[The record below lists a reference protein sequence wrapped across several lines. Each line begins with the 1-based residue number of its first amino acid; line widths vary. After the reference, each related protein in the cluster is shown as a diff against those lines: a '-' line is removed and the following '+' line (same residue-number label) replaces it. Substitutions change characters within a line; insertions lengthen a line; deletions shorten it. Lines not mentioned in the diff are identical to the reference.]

1 MPSDVAWSNDAG
13 ALVMNLNSNAHPGT
27 NDEVNDAADHNKRSP
42 ASSSARLK
50 DVADSYLRQLHGGN
64 TTTRILAAQGLGAL
78 PSFLPPAQGADALRR
93 AVELGVL
100 GSLIDVLVMDDEM
113 PVQEACLMAV
123 AALLVSTAPYE
134 DHSAPVRPLH
144 LKLLGASILRPEVV
158 TQIGYL
164 LTATTN
170 SRVVLAAARV
180 VAITAPYITQANDI
194 YVLNSRLIPALL
206 AAAAARPDPNSG
218 ERRTSGHANGD
229 GGSGVPAVT
238 SGSIT
243 PRDAAVCVLALLTL
257 AQATPDLYATVCT
270 ADFLQAVSVLYER
283 CIDPGQTSDA
293 VLPADAAA
301 LLLQAATLAPNP
313 RWLLPKLSPGHART
327 MERNLEDSNVLD
339 CLLSFVAV
347 ETGNLRKLGDDLAAA
362 AGGNAAAV
370 IEQNSLDMEQLQAE
384 MRERRQQLAEAR
396 VEMQDALRK
405 LETAEAEAA
414 RAKREAET
422 AVQRGGD
429 SPERRQARREAEADA
444 VAAEAE
450 AEERRRGVD
459 AAEVAVEQ
467 LQVEVA
473 ALRRAVAPLRW
484 QNERM
489 ARLRDVMQAW
499 REQYG
504 FKSRSKMKL
513 SRPNLAMLI
522 QVLAFLE
529 SGVKPGL
536 PLERGT
542 RQSGGPV
549 AAGPSREHVAAVQA
563 KLLEAGLV
571 QALVQLFTVMSG
583 MSSLME
589 EFAALEGDLA
599 LQPDLAEALKG
610 AATLLQ
616 REASGLSAINRRAE
630 LRLQQV
636 HAEASRLRK
645 ALKLELPLPE
655 GSAIGVSVELRP
667 GNGLSRTVRQEDV
680 QQRLEALESE
690 LNDLEAALGN
700 SEPLV
705 DFLQERIKAVDAAS
719 SAVSDS
725 YATFL
730 KAFPSQAAPTTPAI
744 APAGGRDVPSPSSP
758 SVFPAGNA
766 NGHAND
772 KKEPH
777 SRTLRLASRS
787 IMAKDLTHPA
797 GHLLGLLSRVLAPVS
812 RGSVLNVPALLRQL
826 LGRPPDGTASA
837 AWPPLPANPPEA
849 PPSNSA
855 PADRPRSRSTG
866 RIRSKSVGSAAV
878 AGERPNSASVQGIA
892 AAQPTSARSIGAGAN
907 AERSS
912 IMGGLRASGGFGVS
926 FGTTGYGSG
935 FGSFPGNGP
944 FPTDYKGRPVRY
956 SKDSMYGIIQE
967 KSIPRSSTATG
978 QGSQTAT
985 PGASAVLVARNS
997 VTIPVVAPELAAS
1010 VSMPL
1015 AEESRRVVHQAVSSV
1030 LFDPIDPNVL
1040 GPGLARASAA
1050 SLTLPDGLTS
1060 RPSMVYGSRAHGATA
1075 RSMPLEA
1082 AEPEKPAEAASGS
1095 DTSVLDALL
1104 MQSELLCEVMRALA
1118 VLQQFSKSTTR
1129 ICRQL
1134 PAAVSYAS
1142 LRPGALGPYMARLH
1156 AMWAAAI
1163 ARHPEMRVQIADS
1176 VAEIAQL
1183 ALVPGSDFEAVY
1195 RNTGMLEMLVQMLA
1209 SGLRPAK
1216 TGAKVG
1222 VRKPVAGGEETV
1234 KTGATGLKPRYVGRL
1249 TATAPPTLRVGPAQQ
1264 AEQAAAGQALR
1275 AISQAQ
1281 NEVLGSIAQDEKLLT
1296 RLSMLV
1302 LDHSMS
1308 WAARQASAD
1317 LLSDLVLGG
1326 SPGAEAA
1333 VASGA
1338 YAGLV
1343 EMLNRDMYPFLNQDP
1358 RCSKE
1363 TVVSALACLVAHP
1376 ELLEG
1381 VVAAAKATHGPSS
1394 GLPLSCTQQV
1404 MSAILRSLWQVVWQV
1419 YTTYTS
1425 NRTGHGRYVDP
1436 DLISALTSTAATAAR
1451 ELAVL
1456 ADTVAEARRM
1466 MISDMGLRSKVNP
1479 PFLQA
1484 IKNSPLQEALVE
1496 LRKNLS

>member
-1 MPSDVAWSNDAG
+1 MNVNSD
-13 ALVMNLNSNAHPGT
+13 AHLGT
-27 NDEVNDAADHNKRSP
+27 KDEINVAADPNKRNP
-42 ASSSARLK
+42 ARSSARLK

-64 TTTRILAAQGLGAL
+64 TATRILAAQGLGAL

-93 AVELGVL
+93 AVKLGVL

-113 PVQEACLMAV
+113 PVQEACLVAV

-134 DHSAPVRPLH
+134 DHSAPVRPLY
-144 LKLLGASILRPEVV
+144 LKLLGATILRPEVV

-194 YVLNSRLIPALL
+194 YVLDSRLVPALL
-206 AAAAARPDPNSG
+206 AAAAARPNPNSG
-218 ERRTSGHANGD
+218 ERSASGHANGD
-229 GGSGVPAVT
+229 GGSGVPAVI

-270 ADFLQAVSVLYER
+270 AEFLQAVSVLYER
-283 CIDPGQTSDA
+283 CIDPGQTSDV

-362 AGGNAAAV
+362 AAGNAAAV

-396 VEMQDALRK
+396 VEMQDALQK
-405 LETAEAEAA
+405 LEAAEAEAA
-414 RAKREAET
+414 QARGKAEA

-429 SPERRQARREAEADA
+429 SAERRQARREAEADA
-444 VAAEAE
+444 VDAEAE
-450 AEERRRGVD
+450 AEERQRGVD

-484 QNERM
+484 QKERM
-489 ARLRDVMQAW
+489 ARLRDCMQAW

-504 FKSRSKMKL
+504 FKSRSKVKL
-513 SRPNLAMLI
+513 SRPNMAMLI
-522 QVLAFLE
+522 QVLNFLE
-529 SGVKPGL
+529 SGVKPEA
-536 PLERGT
+536 PFERGT
-542 RQSGGPV
+542 RQSGAPS

-583 MSSLME
+583 MSSLVE

-599 LQPDLAEALKG
+599 LQADLAEALKG

-616 REASGLSAINRRAE
+616 REASGLSAVNRRAE

-636 HAEASRLRK
+636 HAEATRLRK

-655 GSAIGVSVELRP
+655 GSALGVSVELGP

-690 LNDLEAALGN
+690 LNDLDAALGD
-700 SEPLV
+700 SEPLA
-705 DFLQERIKAVDAAS
+705 IDAAS
-719 SAVSDS
+719 LALSES

-730 KAFPSQAAPTTPAI
+730 KAFPSQAAPTTPAT
-744 APAGGRDVPSPSSP
+744 APAGGRGVPSPSSP
-758 SVFPAGNA
+758 STSPAGDA
-766 NGHAND
+766 NGHTNGD
-772 KKEPH
+772 KEPP

-787 IMAKDLTHPA
+787 IMAKDPTHPA

-812 RGSVLNVPALLRQL
+812 RGSVLNIPALLRQL

-855 PADRPRSRSTG
+855 AADRPRSGLTG
-866 RIRSKSVGSAAV
+866 RFRPKSVGGAAV
-878 AGERPNSASVQGIA
+878 VGERPNSASVQGIGA
-892 AAQPTSARSIGAGAN
+892 ARPTSARSAGAGAN

-912 IMGGLRASGGFGVS
+912 IFSSLRVSGGSGVS
-926 FGTTGYGSG
+926 FGTAGYGGG
-935 FGSFPGNGP
+935 FGGFPGNGP
-944 FPTDYKGRPVRY
+944 FPTDHKGRPMRY
-956 SKDSMYGIIQE
+956 PKDSIYGVIQATFSPMSGYSAPSNGPQFALLLRE
-967 KSIPRSSTATG
+967 KSVPRSSTATI

-985 PGASAVLVARNS
+985 PRASAVLVAGNS
-997 VTIPVVAPELAAS
+997 AKIPLVASELTAS

-1050 SLTLPDGLTS
+1050 SLTLADGMTS
-1060 RPSMVYGSRAHGATA
+1060 RPSMAYGSRAQETTA
-1075 RSMPLEA
+1075 RSMSLEDA
-1082 AEPEKPAEAASGS
+1082 APETPPEAASGS
-1095 DTSVLDALL
+1095 DISVLDALL
-1104 MQSELLCEVMRALA
+1104 MQSELLCEVMTALA
-1118 VLQQFSKSTTR
+1118 VLQQFSKSTIR
-1129 ICRQL
+1129 NCRQL
-1134 PAAVSYAS
+1134 PAALSYAS

-1163 ARHPEMRVQIADS
+1163 ARHPEMRVQIAES

-1216 TGAKVG
+1216 TGGKAG
-1222 VRKPVAGGEETV
+1222 VRKPAAGGEEPV

-1275 AISQAQ
+1275 TISQAQ

-1296 RLSMLV
+1296 RLSILV

-1358 RCSKE
+1358 RGSKE

-1381 VVAAAKATHGPSS
+1381 VVAAAKAPHGPSS
-1394 GLPLSCTQQV
+1394 GLPLSSTQQV

-1484 IKNSPLQEALVE
+1484 IKNSPLQEALAE
-1496 LRKNLS
+1496 LRKNLL